1 MSVLM
6 KIRKGT
12 KAQLTAYG
20 HLEAG
25 ELGFTTDEN
34 LVYVGDGTDAL
45 RLKADEDYV
54 IGSEDWA
61 VAIEAWKSAKA
72 QIRLEL
78 PYTE

>member
-1 MSVLM
+1 M
-6 KIRKGT
+6 KITRAIDNKT
-12 KAQLTAYG
+12 SN
-20 HLEAG
+20 EFIE
-25 ELGFTTDEN
+25 ELRQRRYRDE
-34 LVYVGDGTDAL
+34 TDAL

>member
-34 LVYVGDGTDAL
+34 LVYVGDGSSNIVA
-45 RLKADEDYV
+45 V
-54 IGSEDWA
+54 IASCTFWG
-61 VAIEAWKSAKA
+61 I
-72 QIRLEL
+72 
-78 PYTE
+78 TG